1 LRVVS
6 YNVHACIGS
15 DGKFAPDRIA
25 DVLAA
30 LDADLIAL
38 QEVENRDVEGRSVV
52 ELLADRLGMHAYPGP
67 TLKRSDADYG
77 NLLLARP
84 AAEAVTQHEIS
95 VPGREPRGI
104 IEADF
109 GLDDARLRMFVTHLG
124 LSGTERRKQ
133 LDLLLSVLERDDTDL
148 RVLAADF
155 NEWFPFGRLHRRL
168 GRGFGRSTRH
178 KTFPAPLPVLGLD
191 RIYVAPAV
199 ALKSSRT
206 ERSAL
211 ARNASD
217 HLPIVAELR
226 V

>member
-25 DVLAA
+25 DVLAL
-30 LDADLIAL
+30 LDADLVAL
-38 QEVENRDVEGRSVV
+38 QEVEDRIVDGRPVT
-52 ELLADRLGMHAYPGP
+52 ELLADRLGMHAYSGP
-67 TLKRSDADYG
+67 TLKRSRADYG

-84 AAEAVTQHEIS
+84 AADAILMHEIS
-95 VPGREPRGI
+95 VPRREPRGI

-109 GLDDARLRMFVTHLG
+109 GLDDTQLRMFVTHLG
-124 LSGTERRKQ
+124 LSGAERRKQ
-133 LDLLLSVLERDDTDL
+133 LDLLLSVMDRDGADV

-155 NEWFPFGRLHRRL
+155 NEWFPIGRLHRRL
-168 GRGFGRSTRH
+168 GRNFGRSTRH

-191 RIYVAPAV
+191 RIYVAPAA
-199 ALKSSRT
+199 ALKSSRV
-206 ERSAL
+206 ERSKL

-217 HLPIVAELR
+217 HLPVVCELAI
-226 V
+226 

>member
-1 LRVVS
+1 MRIVS

-15 DGKFAPDRIA
+15 DGRFAPDRIG
-25 DVLAA
+25 DVLDS

-38 QEVENRDVEGRSVV
+38 QEVEDRLVDGRPVT

-84 AAEAVTQHEIS
+84 AADNILRHEIS
-95 VPGREPRGI
+95 VPEREPRGI

-109 GLDDARLRMFVTHLG
+109 SLDDTQLRMFVTHLG
-124 LSGTERRKQ
+124 LSGAERRMQ
-133 LDLLLSVLERDDTDL
+133 LDLLLSVLERDGADL

-155 NEWFPFGRLHRRL
+155 NEWFPIGRLHRRL
-168 GRGFGRSTRH
+168 GRGFGTSTRH
-178 KTFPAPLPVLGLD
+178 KTFPAPLPVLSLD
-191 RIYVAPAV
+191 RIYVSPAT
-199 ALKSSRT
+199 ALKSSRI
-206 ERSAL
+206 ERSTL

-217 HLPIVAELR
+217 HLPVVCDIAI
-226 V
+226 

>member
-6 YNVHACIGS
+6 YNVHSCIGS
-15 DGKFAPDRIA
+15 DGRFAPERIA
-25 DVLAA
+25 EVLAG
-30 LDADLIAL
+30 LDADLVAL
-38 QEVENRDVEGRSVV
+38 QEVEERRVDGCLVS

-84 AAEAVTQHEIS
+84 AADGVMRHEIS
-95 VPGREPRGI
+95 VPRREPRGI

-109 GLDDARLRMFVTHLG
+109 GLDDVQLRMFVTHLG
-124 LSGTERRKQ
+124 LSGAERRKQ
-133 LDLLLSVLERDDTDL
+133 LDLLLSVLERDGADV

-155 NEWFPFGRLHRRL
+155 NEWFPIGRFHRRL

-178 KTFPAPLPVLGLD
+178 KTFPATLPLLSLD
-191 RIYVAPAV
+191 RIYVAPAT
-199 ALKSSRT
+199 ALKSSRI
-206 ERSAL
+206 ERSKL

-217 HLPIVAELR
+217 HLPVVCELAI
-226 V
+226 